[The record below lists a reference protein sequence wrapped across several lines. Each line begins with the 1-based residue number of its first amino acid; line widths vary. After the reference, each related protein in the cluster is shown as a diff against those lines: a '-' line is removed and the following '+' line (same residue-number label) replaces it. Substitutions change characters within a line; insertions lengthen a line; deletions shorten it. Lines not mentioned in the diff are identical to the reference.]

1 MISRF
6 IVSGRTFFS
15 GNLIFILFP
24 LNLLNLFGC
33 LPKKRY
39 FWGLN
44 RIYRFGIGLT
54 PFLTR
59 TLVVREWL

>member
-1 MISRF
+1 M
-6 IVSGRTFFS
+6 
-15 GNLIFILFP
+15 LFP
-24 LNLLNLFGC
+24 LNLLNLFGS

-54 PFLTR
+54 PLRTR
-59 TLVVREWL
+59 NQVAREWL

>member
-1 MISRF
+1 MVFRF
-6 IVSGRTFFS
+6 IVSGRAFFS

-44 RIYRFGIGLT
+44 RIYRFGIGQT
-54 PFLTR
+54 PLRTR
-59 TLVVREWL
+59 NHVVREWL